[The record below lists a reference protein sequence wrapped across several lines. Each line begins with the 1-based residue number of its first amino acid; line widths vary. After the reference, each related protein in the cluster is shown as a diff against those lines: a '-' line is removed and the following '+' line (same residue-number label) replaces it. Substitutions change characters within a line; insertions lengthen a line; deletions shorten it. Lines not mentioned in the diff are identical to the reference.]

1 MIEQRDIL
9 KKIQPLLNEGN
20 KLFKEDFKN
29 LFQGFNNDD
38 LRSILGILRK
48 NNIEIILERKNNNKI
63 KTSLDYKN
71 LKKLSNE
78 QLCILYK
85 QGNEEVLPAII
96 EKNEKLIWSRVSKHR
111 NYLKHK
117 LDDEDLFQS
126 GVIGLIKAV
135 KKYNNDQGANLV
147 TYSVWWIDQAI
158 KRDIIDLG
166 FTIRIPVHMV
176 DTIIKVNR
184 IISKNNFLSK
194 EEILKIAEQEGISEE
209 VYNLAYKLMS
219 YILSPSSLNTLI
231 GEDEDT
237 ELIDYIVDEDMESVE
252 TIVEEKFL
260 RNTIQILL
268 DTITAREEKIIRLR
282 FGLDDGIP
290 RTLEEIGKEFGLTRE
305 RIRQIESKAL
315 RKLRHPIRSN
325 KIRNYL
331 MEE

>member
-1 MIEQRDIL
+1 
-9 KKIQPLLNEGN
+9 
-20 KLFKEDFKN
+20 
-29 LFQGFNNDD
+29 
-38 LRSILGILRK
+38 
-48 NNIEIILERKNNNKI
+48 
-63 KTSLDYKN
+63 
-71 LKKLSNE
+71 
-78 QLCILYK
+78 
-85 QGNEEVLPAII
+85 
-96 EKNEKLIWSRVSKHR
+96 
-111 NYLKHK
+111 
-117 LDDEDLFQS
+117 
-126 GVIGLIKAV
+126 
-135 KKYNNDQGANLV
+135 
-147 TYSVWWIDQAI
+147 
-158 KRDIIDLG
+158 
-166 FTIRIPVHMV
+166 MV

-194 EEILKIAEQEGISEE
+194 EEILKIAAQEGISEE

-219 YILSPSSLNTLI
+219 YILYPSSLNTLI

-237 ELIDYIVDEDMESVE
+237 ELIDYIIDEDMESVE